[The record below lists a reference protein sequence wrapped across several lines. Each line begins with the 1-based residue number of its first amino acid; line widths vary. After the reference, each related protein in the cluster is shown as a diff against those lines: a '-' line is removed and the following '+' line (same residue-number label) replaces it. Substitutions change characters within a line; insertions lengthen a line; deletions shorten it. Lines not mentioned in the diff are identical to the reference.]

1 MSNRTIS
8 LFGAR
13 INPDHIVMTSLRPAP
28 FALSFQI
35 VIGTIGAILTL
46 LLLALFFL
54 SPALVPLVEE
64 LFGPEVGE
72 AYYNHQQVIQFS
84 DHPLRDIFFPLH
96 GALIVLVLWLT
107 RTLGDLVSPV
117 SKRVIVRL
125 SNGRLKS
132 RAMSYHRATIL
143 IAALEEVAKREV
155 PGFDAFLAQGATFS
169 YRAGD
174 SSGRGNFDLG
184 EHTYRPV
191 SFPAA
196 LELVP
201 TSPFDFVLRVF
212 TWVFEH
218 IASIITI
225 GMAYNVVLW
234 FFEAPSLFSLR
245 DTGKEVF
252 IQCFIVLVPMG
263 LFFGL
268 VEFVKTFIFARM
280 GVDLSVLEFDGFGLR
295 RRVLNTGGVAVMGWL
310 QSGLAAVI
318 KDAIGYRPH
327 LHGPQGMWDLRNSS
341 MAIGYLSRNHKT
353 VPRTE
358 PAPPVT

>member
-1 MSNRTIS
+1 MSNRTIT

-13 INPDHIVMTSLRPAP
+13 INPDHIVMTSIRPAP
-28 FALSFQI
+28 FALTFQI
-35 VIGTIGAILTL
+35 VVGMIGAVLTL

-54 SPALVPLVEE
+54 SPALWPVVEE
-64 LFGPEVGE
+64 LFGPDAGE
-72 AYYNHQQVIQFS
+72 AFYEFSQEIQFS

-117 SKRVIVRL
+117 SKRVVVRL

-132 RAMSYHRATIL
+132 RAMSPHHAKIV

-155 PGFDAFLAQGATFS
+155 PGIDGFLAQGTTYF

-174 SSGRGNFDLG
+174 STGRGSLDLG

-212 TWVFEH
+212 TWVIEH
-218 IASIITI
+218 IASILLI

-234 FFEAPSLFSLR
+234 FFEAPSLFSPR
-245 DTGKEVF
+245 DTGIEVF
-252 IQCFIVLVPMG
+252 IQCFMVLIPMG

-268 VEFVKTFIFARM
+268 VEFAKTFVFARL
-280 GVDLSVLEFDGFGLR
+280 GVDLSVLECDGFGLR
-295 RRVLNTGGVAVMGWL
+295 RRVLNTGGGRSHGMAT
-310 QSGLAAVI
+310 
-318 KDAIGYRPH
+318 IGACCGDQGRHRLSPPFVWPSRHVGASQLLYGDRLSLTKPQDCPATRIPH
-327 LHGPQGMWDLRNSS
+327 PM
-341 MAIGYLSRNHKT
+341 T
-353 VPRTE
+353 
-358 PAPPVT
+358 